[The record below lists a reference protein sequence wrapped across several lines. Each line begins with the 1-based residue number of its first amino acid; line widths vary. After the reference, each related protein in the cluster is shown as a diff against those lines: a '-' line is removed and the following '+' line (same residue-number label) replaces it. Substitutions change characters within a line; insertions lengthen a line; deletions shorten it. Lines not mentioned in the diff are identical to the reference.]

1 MNTLILATKNTHKT
15 KEFQSVFNNSITIE
29 DLTRLQY
36 NNEIIEN
43 GETFIEN
50 ALIKCR
56 EIYTKFN
63 QPVLA
68 DDSGL
73 SVKALNGKPGVLS
86 ARFGGEGLSDQ
97 DRYMLLLEKMKETKE
112 REASFVC
119 ALVLYISP
127 NRIFIIQE
135 ECKGYIAE
143 KPSGVYGFGY
153 DPVFFLPQ
161 FNRSMAE
168 LSESEKNEISH
179 RGKAAKQL
187 LKLIP
192 ELFCM

>member
-1 MNTLILATKNTHKT
+1 MNRLILATKNTHKT
-15 KEFQSVFNNSITIE
+15 KEFQSIFNNSILIE
-29 DLTRLQY
+29 DLTQLNY
-36 NNEIIEN
+36 TSEIIED
-43 GETFIEN
+43 GETFIDN

-56 EIYTKFN
+56 EIYAQYN

-73 SVKALNGKPGVLS
+73 SVKALNGQPGVLS
-86 ARFGGEGLSDQ
+86 ARFGGEGLNDT
-97 DRYMLLLEKMKETKE
+97 DRYLLLLETMKQIKE

-119 ALVLYISP
+119 ALVLYMSP

-143 KPSGVYGFGY
+143 KPSGVNGFGY

-168 LSESEKNEISH
+168 LTESEKNEISH
-179 RGKAAKQL
+179 RGKATKSL
-187 LKLIP
+187 LKLISD
-192 ELFCM
+192 LF